1 MRGVAGGL
9 RRMWRRENGW
19 LGGLLRTALLPAEGL
34 YGSVICVRNR
44 FYDRGIFGAVR
55 SPIPVISVGNLA
67 VGGTGKTPFS
77 AWLVSQLSESGK
89 RPALVTRGYGSDE
102 VRLHASWNPDAL
114 VVVDPRRARGVALA
128 AERGADVAVLDDGFQ
143 HRRLWRDI
151 DIVLLAAEHG
161 TRNPLLPRGPFR
173 EPIGALARAHVIL
186 VTRRTADTSES
197 VRVEAEI
204 GAAAP
209 RAVRGR
215 IRFRVCG
222 WTDLKGSPAE
232 KPKGDVLVVTSIAEP
247 ESFLE
252 MVRSEG
258 LGPAEAFAFRD
269 HHEFTEADVARIRG
283 LARQRDLVTTEKDAV
298 KLSRF
303 SDILPDSYVLRIQPE
318 WESGQDEVM
327 ALIHGVL
334 GEER

>member
-1 MRGVAGGL
+1 MRAGGL
-9 RRMWRRENGW
+9 RRLWRRENGW

-34 YGSVICVRNR
+34 YGSVIYVRNR

-77 AWLVSQLSESGK
+77 AWLVSQLSKSG
-89 RPALVTRGYGSDE
+89 RIPALVTRGYGSDE

-114 VVVDPRRARGVALA
+114 VVVDPRRARGVAHA

-161 TRNPLLPRGPFR
+161 TRNALLPRGPFR

-186 VTRRTADTSES
+186 VTRKTADTSES
-197 VRVEAEI
+197 VQVEAEI
-204 GAAAP
+204 AAAAP

-232 KPKGDVLVVTSIAEP
+232 KPTGDVLVVTSIAEP

-258 LGPAEAFAFRD
+258 LESAEAFAFRD

-303 SDILPDSYVLRIQPE
+303 SDMLRDSYVLRIQPE